1 MEKLKNLNIVD
12 FLAIAAIFLIPF
24 SKALPNILFAI
35 SLVVLIIQRVVYK
48 KELVYKALIPYMLFV
63 AVIVLLAVFKGS
75 LETDAS
81 TISRISIVILAGLV
95 FLNSNST
102 KLIKS
107 YVFTINLT
115 ILVSLVKILLLL
127 KERNLDLANGEDIYE
142 VLPFDRPYLG
152 FFILLASL
160 FTFHKIKNRQIL
172 KPLGVALIVL
182 NVFFVVYIAA
192 RLALI
197 SYVLIGGLYVLK
209 YSKISFTK
217 KVSGIIVLILI
228 LFSSVYFIDNIKR
241 RFKFNEGI
249 ETFMDYEPRF
259 VIWPCSSEI
268 ITEDFKSIT
277 IGSGGFD
284 ETINSLTECYSSSI
298 AKEDKRDWYVKI
310 RYNSHNQFLGILLVG
325 GIIGL
330 SFFLMFLYHLFKS
343 ADNFIFFSVVLALTI
358 FFIFE
363 CVLYRQFGCYIVGLI
378 LSLVKKNNE
387 S

>member
-1 MEKLKNLNIVD
+1 M
-12 FLAIAAIFLIPF
+12 
-24 SKALPNILFAI
+24 
-35 SLVVLIIQRVVYK
+35 
-48 KELVYKALIPYMLFV
+48 
-63 AVIVLLAVFKGS
+63 AVFKGS
-75 LETDAS
+75 LAADVT

-107 YVFTINLT
+107 YIFTINLA
-115 ILVSLVKILLLL
+115 ILVSFVKILLLL
-127 KERNLDLANGEDIYE
+127 KEGNLDLANGEDIYE

-160 FTFHKIKNRQIL
+160 FTFHKIKNRQML

-217 KVSGIIVLILI
+217 KVCGIVVLILI

-249 ETFMDYEPRF
+249 ETFVDYEPRF

-268 ITEDFKSIT
+268 ITKDFKSIT

-284 ETINSLTECYSSSI
+284 ETISALTECYSTSI
-298 AKEDKRDWYVKI
+298 TKEDKRDWYVKI

-330 SFFLMFLYHLFKS
+330 SFFVAFVYFLFKR
-343 ADNFIFFSVVLALTI
+343 ADNFIFFSIVLALTI

-363 CVLYRQFGCYIVGLI
+363 CVLYRQLGCYIVGLI